1 MNLTLPVLLLAAL
14 WASVVVFLRVYRIW
28 LLFYMIGAAGCAYW
42 LVLLARTV
50 VDIEPLLAYSVA
62 WSVHAIAEL
71 IQVPTRIFEGA
82 PGVLLV
88 MVISQD
94 IGWTALQI
102 GVESS
107 ALLEISVFVSLVLF
121 YPGWSWQRRSATIV
135 VGVVA
140 TWMANVVR
148 ILAITFLLH
157 DLGKSALVLA
167 HTYVGKAIFFIMT
180 VAIYWY
186 LITGPSVRRSARPSE
201 AHGSESGAE

>member
-1 MNLTLPVLLLAAL
+1 
-14 WASVVVFLRVYRIW
+14 
-28 LLFYMIGAAGCAYW
+28 
-42 LVLLARTV
+42 
-50 VDIEPLLAYSVA
+50 LLAYSVA

-88 MVISQD
+88 MVISQN

-157 DLGKSALVLA
+157 DLGKNALVLA
-167 HTYVGKAIFFIMT
+167 HT
-180 VAIYWY
+180 
-186 LITGPSVRRSARPSE
+186 
-201 AHGSESGAE
+201 

>member
-1 MNLTLPVLLLAAL
+1 MSLTFAALILAPLWLAA
-14 WASVVVFLRVYRIW
+14 VVFLRVYRIW

-42 LVLLARTV
+42 IVLLSRGIA
-50 VDIEPLLAYSVA
+50 DIEPALAYSVA
-62 WSVHAIAEL
+62 WSVHGIAEL
-71 IQVPTRIFEGA
+71 MQVPTRIFEGA

-121 YPGWSWQRRSATIV
+121 YPGWTWRRRSATALA
-135 VGVVA
+135 GVAA
-140 TWMANVVR
+140 TWLANVVR
-148 ILAITFLLH
+148 MLVITFMLH
-157 DLGKSALVLA
+157 DLGKNALVLA
-167 HTYVGKAIFFIMT
+167 HTYVGKAIFFLLT

-186 LITGPSVRRSARPSE
+186 LITGPSVRGGARPAKPHRPE
-201 AHGSESGAE
+201 ASTQ